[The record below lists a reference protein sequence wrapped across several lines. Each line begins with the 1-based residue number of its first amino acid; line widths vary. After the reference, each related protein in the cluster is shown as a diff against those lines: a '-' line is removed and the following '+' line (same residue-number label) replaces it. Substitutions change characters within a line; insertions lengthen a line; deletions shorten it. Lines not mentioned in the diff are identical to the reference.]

1 MSRIGKKHIDVPAG
15 VTVKYEDHYV
25 TVKGKHGELKQHIN
39 TDDIDIKIDG
49 NVITVVNL
57 KGDGDKKASAFHGLY
72 RQLIADMVKGVETP
86 FEKKLIVSG
95 VGYKCAVNGNKLV
108 MNIGYS
114 KPVEYIVPEGI
125 TVTCPDP
132 LVIVVSGISKE
143 QVGQVAAQIKSKRP
157 VEPYHGYG
165 LHYETETVLR
175 KEAKTAGK
183 K

>member
-1 MSRIGKKHIDVPAG
+1 MSRIGRKQIDVPAG
-15 VTVKYEDHYV
+15 VTVTFVDGVV
-25 TVKGKHGELKQHIN
+25 TVKGKLGELKQNIASS
-39 TDDIDIKIDG
+39 DIKVKIQQG
-49 NVITVVNL
+49 VVNVERANDE
-57 KGDGDKKASAFHGLY
+57 KQTRAYHGLY

-86 FEKKLIVSG
+86 FTKTLIVAG

-114 KPVEYIVPEGI
+114 KPVEFPIPEGI
-125 TVTCPDP
+125 TITCPDP
-132 LVIVVSGISKE
+132 LQIVVSGIDKAY
-143 QVGQVAAQIKSKRP
+143 VGQIAAQIKSKRP

-165 LHYETETVLR
+165 LHYSDEVVLR

>member
-1 MSRIGKKHIDVPAG
+1 MSRIGRKHIDVPAG
-15 VTVKYEDHYV
+15 VTVNYADNVV
-25 TVKGKHGELKQHIN
+25 TVKGKLGELKQTIASN
-39 TDDIDIKIDG
+39 DISVKIG
-49 NVITVVNL
+49 AGVVNVERANDQ
-57 KGDGDKKASAFHGLY
+57 KQTRAFHGLY

-86 FEKKLIVSG
+86 FTKTLIVSG
-95 VGYKCAVNGNKLV
+95 VGYKCAVTGNKLV

-114 KPVEYIVPEGI
+114 KPVEFTVPAGI

-132 LVIVVSGISKE
+132 LTIVVSGIDKCF
-143 QVGQVAAQIKSKRP
+143 VGQVAAQIKSKRP

-165 LHYETETVLR
+165 LHYSDEVVLR

>member
-15 VTVKYEDHYV
+15 VTVTYADRVV
-25 TVKGKHGELKQHIN
+25 TVKGKLGELKQYIASPDIN
-39 TDDIDIKIDG
+39 VNIG
-49 NVITVVNL
+49 AGVVNVERANEE
-57 KGDGDKKASAFHGLY
+57 KQTRAYHGLY
-72 RQLIADMVKGVETP
+72 RQLIADMVKGVQEP
-86 FEKKLIVSG
+86 FKKTLIVAG
-95 VGYKCAVNGNKLV
+95 VGYKCAVTGNKLV

-114 KPVEYIVPEGI
+114 KPVEFTVPDGI

-132 LVIVVSGISKE
+132 LQIVVSGMDKAY
-143 QVGQVAAQIKSKRP
+143 VGQVAAQIKAKRP

-165 LHYETETVLR
+165 LHYSDEVVLR